1 MARVRPQSGSWR
13 SKGNP
18 SILTFK
24 LVSKNK
30 EPEKSGKSN
39 SKNTRLE
46 HSLCILCTK
55 LYRDLDIEAK
65 SEVEQDKENTVN
77 WH

>member
-30 EPEKSGKSN
+30 EPEKSGKKATARTQGWSTAYAY
-39 SKNTRLE
+39 SAQ
-46 HSLCILCTK
+46 SCTGM
-55 LYRDLDIEAK
+55 
-65 SEVEQDKENTVN
+65 
-77 WH
+77 

>member
-1 MARVRPQSGSWR
+1 MARVRPQSGSWK

-55 LYRDLDIEAK
+55 LYRDVDIEAK

-77 WH
+77 

>member
-1 MARVRPQSGSWR
+1 MARVRPQSGSWK

-77 WH
+77 

>member
-77 WH
+77 

>member
-55 LYRDLDIEAK
+55 LYRDVDIEAK

-77 WH
+77 